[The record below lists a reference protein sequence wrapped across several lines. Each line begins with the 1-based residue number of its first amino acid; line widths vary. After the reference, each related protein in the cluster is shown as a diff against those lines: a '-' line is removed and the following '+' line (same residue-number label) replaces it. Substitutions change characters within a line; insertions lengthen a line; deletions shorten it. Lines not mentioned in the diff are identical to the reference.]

1 MLVKVRQIG
10 RESPGVSADT
20 LNDHSDGEE
29 QIEFAKIA
37 FLLQFTSTPGST
49 VKAAVPCNIW
59 KLICIQEKPELLI
72 ISLPAVGTDDKFNRG
87 HGGSAKRSRDFFQ
100 PHLCVLM

>member
-1 MLVKVRQIG
+1 MSTEAEEERRKTCREAEVLVKVRQIG

-37 FLLQFTSTPGST
+37 YLLQFTSTPGST

-72 ISLPAVGTDDKFNRG
+72 ISLPVGR
-87 HGGSAKRSRDFFQ
+87 HG
-100 PHLCVLM
+100 

>member
-1 MLVKVRQIG
+1 MSTEAEGERGKTCREAEVLVKVRQIG

-72 ISLPAVGTDDKFNRG
+72 ISLPVGR
-87 HGGSAKRSRDFFQ
+87 HR
-100 PHLCVLM
+100 

>member
-1 MLVKVRQIG
+1 MSTEAEGERRKTCREAEVLVKVRQIG
-10 RESPGVSADT
+10 RESPGVSADM
-20 LNDHSDGEE
+20 LNDHSDGEK

-72 ISLPAVGTDDKFNRG
+72 ISLPVGL
-87 HGGSAKRSRDFFQ
+87 HG
-100 PHLCVLM
+100 